1 MDLQNIDTINQLKIE
16 HFKLFIEHIS
26 SYSNLEEFKCYFCEE
41 SFIKN
46 DRDTHLEKHL
56 PRKVAEKPDFQ
67 KPKVDP
73 KIDPNIE
80 IMVEKSVICFSSID
94 EIKNSFA
101 NKSQR
106 KSGFVEC
113 KQEISFTCDFCKKQ
127 FNEIE
132 EFDQH
137 TQSHVES
144 SDSDLEIIG
153 TKNGGS
159 KNPNVQFD
167 EKIDKGIKRK
177 LMFCAICE
185 KEGFENIPDLKNHV
199 RNSHKP
205 HLIKIT

>member
-1 MDLQNIDTINQLKIE
+1 MDLQNIDTLNQLKIE
-16 HFKLFIEHIS
+16 HFKLFTEHIS
-26 SYSNLEEFKCYFCEE
+26 SYSNLTEFKCYFCEE
-41 SFIKN
+41 SFSKN
-46 DRDTHLEKHL
+46 DTHAHLEKHL
-56 PRKVAEKPDFQ
+56 PKKVIEKPDFQ
-67 KPKVDP
+67 KP

-101 NKSQR
+101 NKSKF

-113 KQEISFTCDFCKKQ
+113 KQEISFTCEFCKKE

-132 EFDQH
+132 DFDQH

-167 EKIDKGIKRK
+167 EKIEKGKKRK
-177 LMFCAICE
+177 LMYCAICE
-185 KEGFENIPDLKNHV
+185 DEEEGFENIPDLKNHV
-199 RNSHKP
+199 RDSHKE
-205 HLIKIT
+205 IK